1 VSGTA
6 EERVLLVDAEDRPLG
21 TAEKLEAHRRDLR
34 HRAVSVL
41 LFDGRG
47 RLLLQ
52 RRAAAKYHSPGLWSN
67 ACCSHP
73 RPEEP
78 PAEAAG
84 RRLFEELGVTCPLRP
99 VAVTA
104 YRRPVPVGLFENE
117 VVHVF
122 AGRCEGPLR
131 PDPAEVAEVGWIEP
145 AALRAD
151 IAARPER
158 YTVWFRLYADAPWFG
173 APPT

>member
-1 VSGTA
+1 MSGTA

-99 VAVTA
+99 VATTA
-104 YRRPVPVGLFENE
+104 YHCPVPVGLFENE

-131 PDPAEVAEVGWIEP
+131 PDPAEVSEVGWIEP

-158 YTVWFRLYADAPWFG
+158 YTVWFRLYVDAPWFG